1 MHRDETRA
9 KPVDAGKVLI
19 AVRLVDPPLAAEFGL
34 QRLHRDAIG
43 GLRAVAAAFA
53 DALVDEHALRLIRIE
68 SALAASALFRRTGLV
83 VDQDRETFDVA
94 QFLLHGVEVT
104 AVMNGSSGGE
114 IIGRIFL

>member
-19 AVRLVDPPLAAEFGL
+19 AVRLIDPPLAAEFGL

-53 DALVDEHALRLIRIE
+53 DARIDEDALRRVRIE
-68 SALAASALFRRTGLV
+68 PALSATALFRRTGLV
-83 VDQDRETFDVA
+83 VDQDRKAFDVA
-94 QFLLHGVEVT
+94 QLPLHGI
-104 AVMNGSSGGE
+104 E
-114 IIGRIFL
+114 IT